1 MNLIE
6 TLTQASINFYKL
18 NDVIDEQFVLKAVKD
33 RPEVNDKL
41 DGLPFD
47 DYVYVIEGVFQ
58 DVANAIY
65 GFAE

>member
-18 NDVIDEQFVLKAVKD
+18 NDVIDEQFVLKAIKD
-33 RPEVNDKL
+33 RPEVIDKL
-41 DGLPFD
+41 DGLSFD
-47 DYVYVIEGVFQ
+47 DYVYVLEGVLQ
-58 DVANAIY
+58 DVSNAIY